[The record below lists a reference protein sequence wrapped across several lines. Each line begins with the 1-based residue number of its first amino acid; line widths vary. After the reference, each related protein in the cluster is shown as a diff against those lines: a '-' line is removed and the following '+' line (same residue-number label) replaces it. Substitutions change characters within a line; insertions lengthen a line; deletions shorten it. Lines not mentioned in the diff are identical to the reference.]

1 MKMKGAYLFLQD
13 SQSPESSKTFVDRGR
28 IRTVIFSPRVCSN
41 VDLDLGNLIC
51 IYPPWY
57 VHMFYRDNNS
67 DLFHLLNL
75 SCSENELNFPY
86 IESVGNS
93 TA

>member
-1 MKMKGAYLFLQD
+1 MKTKGAYLFLQD

-51 IYPPWY
+51 IYPPWKE
-57 VHMFYRDNNS
+57 VQVIGS
-67 DLFHLLNL
+67 DEFVILTTYFSHV
-75 SCSENELNFPY
+75 S
-86 IESVGNS
+86 
-93 TA
+93 A